1 MSETAMLTV
10 DAGCSGTKVILRQRE
25 STPKLLIMSP
35 EVIEVTR
42 ESIDFYLSKNGITV
56 SAPENEAWVEYDGTI
71 YAVGFLA
78 QEYFKARVA
87 LKDTKYEWAIAK
99 VLAAVGVMV
108 AREGIEG
115 ECDFAISIPLPYGE
129 WEARHEFE
137 RDLRSAL
144 SCFSFRDK
152 QLKARLVMFIC
163 VPEGGGHAMMLGEK
177 MGYAFRQE
185 KILSLMWGYRDISLV
200 LFNRGAISGIT
211 ELLGFYQLIEMVTN
225 RTFGQSSR
233 EREQMLLEA
242 IHLAGKDIKTKNF
255 RHLVRSR
262 HPEHKAKEAEQI
274 TSATR
279 ICRAEY
285 WAIVARLLTA
295 NIPSDINA
303 IVLGGGAV
311 DYYAQELQNFLVQ
324 NYPGARIS
332 WAAELQEDVRLTFNL
347 SPTSK
352 EDRIL
357 CARLTDPYG
366 LSIFTKRQVSP
377 YSLPAVSS

>member
-10 DAGCSGTKVILRQRE
+10 DAGCSGTKVILRQRA

-129 WEARHEFE
+129 WEVRHEFE

-144 SCFSFRDK
+144 SCFSFRQAVESEVSDVH
-152 QLKARLVMFIC
+152 LCPRRRGTRDDARRKDGIRVQARKDPVIDVGVSRYFISVIQSRC
-163 VPEGGGHAMMLGEK
+163 NQRH
-177 MGYAFRQE
+177 Y
-185 KILSLMWGYRDISLV
+185 
-200 LFNRGAISGIT
+200 
-211 ELLGFYQLIEMVTN
+211 
-225 RTFGQSSR
+225 RTF
-233 EREQMLLEA
+233 
-242 IHLAGKDIKTKNF
+242 
-255 RHLVRSR
+255 
-262 HPEHKAKEAEQI
+262 
-274 TSATR
+274 
-279 ICRAEY
+279 
-285 WAIVARLLTA
+285 RLL
-295 NIPSDINA
+295 PIN
-303 IVLGGGAV
+303 
-311 DYYAQELQNFLVQ
+311 
-324 NYPGARIS
+324 
-332 WAAELQEDVRLTFNL
+332 
-347 SPTSK
+347 
-352 EDRIL
+352 
-357 CARLTDPYG
+357 
-366 LSIFTKRQVSP
+366 
-377 YSLPAVSS
+377 